1 MTEELWGFAG
11 LRADHITY
19 GPGDTAA
26 AHYHVGARHIWFVDA
41 GAGELHVDGER
52 YEVAAGDVASV
63 GEGEVHH
70 FVNTGDGP
78 FSFYELWVP
87 APTETIWV
95 DAGDV

>member
-1 MTEELWGFAG
+1 MTEELWGFAD

-26 AHYHVGARHIWFVDA
+26 AHYHLGARHIWFVDT
-41 GAGELHVDGER
+41 GRGVLHVDGR
-52 YEVAAGDVASV
+52 SYELAAGDVASV

-70 FVNTGDGP
+70 FENTGDGP

-87 APTETIWV
+87 APSETIWV
-95 DAGDV
+95 KDDDV